1 MTTTRKEPPEP
12 ETNPARGRGAIAAS
26 RQSARLT
33 KAAARRE
40 AILEAALD
48 EFSARGFAAAR
59 LEDVAKRA
67 GVAKGTIYLY
77 FADKEAL
84 FQELVRFQIGPV
96 MSAFETVLASPLPLK
111 SLIDQA
117 IEIFTREVFGTR
129 RKQVMRLI
137 ISEGPRFPALAEF
150 YYREVLG
157 TDPESG
163 AGAAATRTRARRNR
177 RRCSRPLSAIARRRD
192 RHGRGLA
199 GIVRP
204 FRAPRCARDDPRLF
218 RSAFW
223 LGWEAGMSVPRLA
236 GMAVLCAV
244 AFAPASCSKQSANA
258 YQGWVEANLIFVAP
272 DETGRV
278 RTLTVQEGDTVKTGD
293 LLFTVDDDL
302 QQADLAQV
310 KASVK
315 NAQQTFDRASMLV
328 KTGAGTQ
335 KDFDAA
341 EMILRDAQARLNSV
355 QTRLSRRNVFSA
367 VGGTVQQIYFRP
379 GEMVP
384 AGRPV
389 LSLLPPGNIK
399 VRFYVP
405 EAVLPTVAYGDEI
418 NVTCDGCAS
427 GLTARVSFIAKQ
439 SEFTPPVIYS
449 LEERA
454 KLVFLIE
461 ALPEKPSEFRV
472 GQPVDVTLTHR
483 PPATVP
489 KVAAKPEALR

>member
-1 MTTTRKEPPEP
+1 
-12 ETNPARGRGAIAAS
+12 
-26 RQSARLT
+26 
-33 KAAARRE
+33 
-40 AILEAALD
+40 
-48 EFSARGFAAAR
+48 
-59 LEDVAKRA
+59 
-67 GVAKGTIYLY
+67 
-77 FADKEAL
+77 
-84 FQELVRFQIGPV
+84 
-96 MSAFETVLASPLPLK
+96 
-111 SLIDQA
+111 
-117 IEIFTREVFGTR
+117 
-129 RKQVMRLI
+129 
-137 ISEGPRFPALAEF
+137 
-150 YYREVLG
+150 
-157 TDPESG
+157 
-163 AGAAATRTRARRNR
+163 
-177 RRCSRPLSAIARRRD
+177 
-192 RHGRGLA
+192 
-199 GIVRP
+199 
-204 FRAPRCARDDPRLF
+204 
-218 RSAFW
+218 
-223 LGWEAGMSVPRLA
+223 MSVPRLA

-244 AFAPASCSKQSANA
+244 GFVPASCSKQSANT

-278 RTLTVQEGDTVKTGD
+278 RTLTMQEGDTVKTGD

-341 EMILRDAQARLNSV
+341 EMVLRDAQARLNSV

-379 GEMVP
+379 GEMVL
-384 AGRPV
+384 A
-389 LSLLPPGNIK
+389 LLPPGNIK

-427 GLTARVSFIAKQ
+427 ELTARVSFIAKQ

-461 ALPEKPSEFRV
+461 ALLEKPSEFRV
-472 GQPVDVTLTHR
+472 VQPVDVTLTHH
-483 PPATVP
+483 PPATGP
-489 KVAAKPEALR
+489 KVAAKPEVRQ